1 MDVNDIFVILRVKT
15 CATNKSG
22 ANYEAEKEKDPGS
35 VLIKIQKRL

>member
-1 MDVNDIFVILRVKT
+1 MDVNDIFVILRVET